1 MSLKVWPKWP
11 DGGGSGD
18 EEYLIARMIFGAN
31 IHPLDAASD
40 SGQQEQEARY
50 HLGSGHGNK
59 HKTCIF
65 QIFISQDPILNSAT
79 ATSLPLPLPMLLAV
93 DWN

>member
-50 HLGSGHGNK
+50 HLGSG
-59 HKTCIF
+59 
-65 QIFISQDPILNSAT
+65 Q
-79 ATSLPLPLPMLLAV
+79 
-93 DWN
+93 